1 MKALRGQARA
11 PDVRAHLLV
20 GILVVVGLPF
30 ASWWSG
36 TGGLAFTMFSGS
48 GSYRLRVVISDE
60 SGADRHISATALAA
74 RAGGTIGHVLAG
86 SEAWRFAP
94 FGGLVRR
101 RLDQLA
107 AVACTTSSQSHEARV
122 TLDERRMLDSPVRTT
137 TVTRPCP

>member
-1 MKALRGQARA
+1 MKALRDEARSRA
-11 PDVRAHLLV
+11 VRVHLLV

-60 SGADRHISATALAA
+60 SGAERPIAATGVAA
-74 RAGGTIGHVLAG
+74 RARGTIGDVLAG

-94 FGGLVRR
+94 FGALVRR
-101 RLDQLA
+101 RLDQVA
-107 AVACTTSSQSHEARV
+107 ALACTASSQSRGARV
-122 TLDERRMLDSPVRTT
+122 TLYERRTLDSPVRTT
-137 TVTRPCP
+137 TVTRSCP